1 MVQLVNYRIFRK
13 YMRDLCKRLGKSL
26 NILTHSFRNFSM
38 VLGKVLAPKS
48 VLCQF
53 SEIRN
58 PQFIVNKNAALLKDL
73 SKIFDCFSHNLL
85 IAKLNAYG
93 FSAGSLRLLQDY
105 LSKWKQK
112 TNINSVRS
120 SWEVIYS
127 EFSRS

>member
-1 MVQLVNYRIFRK
+1 
-13 YMRDLCKRLGKSL
+13 MRDLCKRLGKSL
-26 NILTHSFRNFSM
+26 NILTHSFRSFSM

-73 SKIFDCFSHNLL
+73 SKIFDCLSHNLF

-93 FSAGSLRLLQDY
+93 FSVGSLRLLQDY
-105 LSKWKQK
+105 LSNWKQI

-120 SWEVIYS
+120 SWEEIYS